1 MTSFSTPLPISGE
14 TRLFA
19 IVGDPIAQARS
30 PSVFNALFAARG
42 ANAVLVPMQV
52 PASQLRCAIG
62 GPKCIAH
69 PPGLPVT
76 APHIANLE
84 GIGVTGPHKVSVVE
98 LLDEIG
104 PVARR
109 VGAVNCM
116 RRRPDG
122 RWGGEM

>member
-19 IVGDPIAQARS
+19 IVGDPIAQAPS
-30 PSVFNALFAARG
+30 PSAFNAPFAAPGAEAARG
-42 ANAVLVPMQV
+42 SRPGPRSPMRV

-62 GPKCIAH
+62 GLKCIANLD
-69 PPGLPVT
+69 GIVVT
-76 APHIANLE
+76 
-84 GIGVTGPHKVSVVE
+84 VPHKVSVVE

-109 VGAVNCM
+109 V
-116 RRRPDG
+116 
-122 RWGGEM
+122 

>member
-62 GPKCIAH
+62 GLQ
-69 PPGLPVT
+69 GLATPAGLVGRG
-76 APHIANLE
+76 A
-84 GIGVTGPHKVSVVE
+84 HKVSGAGVP
-98 LLDEIG
+98 DESG

-122 RWGGEM
+122 RWGGEMFDGEGFVAGLQR

>member
-1 MTSFSTPLPISGE
+1 MTSFSTPLPISGETRLFAIVGDPIAQAPSPLLFNALFNPPLPTSGE

-62 GPKCIAH
+62 GLKCIANLD
-69 PPGLPVT
+69 GIVVT
-76 APHIANLE
+76 
-84 GIGVTGPHKVSVVE
+84 VPHKVSVVE
-98 LLDEIG
+98 LLD
-104 PVARR
+104 
-109 VGAVNCM
+109 
-116 RRRPDG
+116 
-122 RWGGEM
+122 